1 MGSCLFHQKLQ
12 MLNCCIQ
19 HKKKRE
25 NSMTDITGAQA
36 RSSKTGSDSKTSH
49 SESDTHDENYV
60 TPNVEDSDTDDEFF
74 EALESQDQ
82 TTSVNARRT
91 SKVKEVHLVESESSV
106 VILEDPHEVESSLS
120 GVLKRCGDLVLVATG
135 EPLYIPITQ
144 VVLQIS
150 NLKIL

>member
-1 MGSCLFHQKLQ
+1 M
-12 MLNCCIQ
+12 
-19 HKKKRE
+19 
-25 NSMTDITGAQA
+25 
-36 RSSKTGSDSKTSH
+36 
-49 SESDTHDENYV
+49 
-60 TPNVEDSDTDDEFF
+60 EDSDTDDEFF

-91 SKVKEVHLVESESSV
+91 SKVKEVHSVESESSV

-144 VVLQIS
+144 VVLQIL
-150 NLKIL
+150 NL

>member
-49 SESDTHDENYV
+49 SESDV

-82 TTSVNARRT
+82 TTSVNAKRT
-91 SKVKEVHLVESESSV
+91 SKAKEVHLVESESSV

-144 VVLQIS
+144 VVLQIL

>member
-49 SESDTHDENYV
+49 SESDV

-82 TTSVNARRT
+82 TTSVNAKRT

-144 VVLQIS
+144 VVLQIL